1 MPHAA
6 ALDRTALPRT
16 DALRRALREHSDGA
30 SAADLLFLEAWEA
43 APWADVGVALRVHQI
58 RRANPA
64 LAAEI
69 RAELDDAGRGRA
81 AFDFPSRF
89 E

>member
-1 MPHAA
+1 MPRI
-6 ALDRTALPRT
+6 ALFDPSAPPRT
-16 DALRRALREHSDGA
+16 DALRRALRNCADGA

-43 APWADVGVALRVHQI
+43 APRADVGVTLRVHQI

-69 RAELDDAGRGRA
+69 RAELGGAGRGRV
-81 AFDFPSRF
+81 AFAFSARF
-89 E
+89 D